1 MSGVATAIVAG
12 AVVGAGASYLA
23 AGEQAD
29 ASTQAANTQAGAN
42 RYAADLQAQATAE
55 AARLQRES
63 AQESNAL
70 QKEMYYKN
78 IELQQPWLTAGQN
91 ALARIQAGEYGLPE
105 SFKTPAEYAL
115 PETFKYTAEDFA
127 KGQDPGYAF
136 RLKEGLKAL
145 DRTASARGGMLSGG
159 ALKAAAQ
166 YGQEMGSQEF
176 GNAYNRALTEY
187 NSKVNRAT
195 AGYSRALDEYNAAV
209 GRSTTGYNRLA
220 GLANVGQ
227 STANQI
233 GGAGSTLATNVGNT
247 LTNSAANIG
256 NLTTAGAANIGNLY
270 SASGTAQANAL
281 LAGGQARASA
291 YQGLGSSIGQGIGSY
306 LNYSQ
311 NRALI
316 NALNNQNS
324 GYITNTQYTTT
335 AQLGEVTALPY

>member
-29 ASTQAANTQAGAN
+29 ASTQAANTQANAN
-42 RYAADLQAQATAE
+42 KYAADLQAQATAE
-55 AARLQRES
+55 AT
-63 AQESNAL
+63 AL

-78 IELQQPWLTAGQN
+78 LELQQPWLQAGQN
-91 ALARIQAGEYGLPE
+91 ALARIQGGEYGLPE
-105 SFKTPAEYAL
+105 SFKAPAEYAL
-115 PETFKYTAEDFA
+115 PAAFTGKVDLT
-127 KGQDPGYAF
+127 QDPGYAF

-145 DRTASARGGMLSGG
+145 DRTASARGGLLSGS
-159 ALKAAAQ
+159 ALKAATA
-166 YGQEMGSQEF
+166 YGQEAASQEYS
-176 GNAYNRALTEY
+176 NAYNRALTQY
-187 NSKVNRAT
+187 NANVARSAT
-195 AGYSRALDEYNAAV
+195 GYSRALDEYNAAV

-220 GLANVGQ
+220 GLAGVGQ

-233 GGAGSTLATNVGNT
+233 GSAGSTLATNVGN
-247 LTNSAANIG
+247 
-256 NLTTAGAANIGNLY
+256 LTTTGATNIGNLY

-306 LNYSQ
+306 LNYNQ

-324 GYITNTQYTTT
+324 GYITNTPYTTT
-335 AQLGEVTALPY
+335 AQLGEVTALP